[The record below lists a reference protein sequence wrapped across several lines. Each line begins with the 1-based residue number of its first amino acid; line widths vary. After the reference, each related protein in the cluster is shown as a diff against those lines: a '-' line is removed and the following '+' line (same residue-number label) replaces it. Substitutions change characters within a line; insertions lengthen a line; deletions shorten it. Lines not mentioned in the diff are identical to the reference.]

1 MSEEIQMALTDGQVI
16 AQQAE
21 EIARLKTQITL
32 LNQSAAEADAIHVR
46 RRTELEGTI
55 IDLTATSTPLI
66 AELECELTA
75 ARAVNAYANDYLK
88 QSGRCFFCGFGRKLS
103 GEEFHGTG
111 CLLHVYNQVIAKG
124 THNAD

>member
-1 MSEEIQMALTDGQVI
+1 MSEEARMAAVDAPLI
-16 AQQAE
+16 AQQA
-21 EIARLKTQITL
+21 AR
-32 LNQSAAEADAIHVR
+32 
-46 RRTELEGTI
+46 
-55 IDLTATSTPLI
+55 I

-75 ARAVNAYANDYLK
+75 ARAVIAYANDYLK
-88 QSGRCFFCGFGRKLS
+88 RSGRCFFCGFGRKLS